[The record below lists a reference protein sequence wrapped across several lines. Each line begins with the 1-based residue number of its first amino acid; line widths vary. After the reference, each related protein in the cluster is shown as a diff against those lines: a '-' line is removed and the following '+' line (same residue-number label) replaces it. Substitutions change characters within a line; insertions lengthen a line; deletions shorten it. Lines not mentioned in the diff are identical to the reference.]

1 MEVHHPHHPSH
12 KKKWSEY
19 IIEFVMLFAA
29 VTLGF
34 FAENV
39 REHKIMIERKDQN
52 LFSIL
57 QDLKQDSIYLVST
70 IKYSDDGIRYF
81 QKLKAKLYEFHDNK
95 LSENEFIKF
104 TLDNVD
110 SSYLNQT
117 VFLNS
122 SSYNNMIATGNLTYV
137 ESKDLKWKLSNY
149 YETWNKR
156 IDVNGD
162 EIDNVNNYL
171 FLPRCILHHK
181 PLLRRG
187 AQRAGPLT
195 GYCLRGA
202 HFAPDPR
209 HRARE
214 REQDARGHAHDGS
227 GRRRTVWRAPA
238 VVRARVSPAAVASR
252 RRHHQRV
259 LFSARGLWQRVHF
272 VLALWRVLFSA
283 DVPAVLIFLA
293 VKDGHR
299 VWRARVHRSFFPRVF
314 LLRHHA
320 ARHEAHCGAA
330 VPHRLW
336 AGLEPDWRV

>member
-1 MEVHHPHHPSH
+1 MEVDHTPHPTH

-19 IIEFVMLFAA
+19 IIEFIMLFAA

-39 REHKIMIERKDQN
+39 RDYKTMIERKDQN

-57 QDLKQDSIYLVST
+57 QDLKQDSIFIEST

-104 TLDNVD
+104 TMDNID
-110 SSYLNQT
+110 SSFVNQT

-162 EIDNVNNYL
+162 EIDNVNNY
-171 FLPRCILHHK
+171 FYREHLPIRKTYFNNILESSNGDIPNANYK
-181 PLLRRG
+181 RFYFDVKLI
-187 AQRAGPLT
+187 
-195 GYCLRGA
+195 
-202 HFAPDPR
+202 
-209 HRARE
+209 RE
-214 REQDARGHAHDGS
+214 K
-227 GRRRTVWRAPA
+227 
-238 VVRARVSPAAVASR
+238 
-252 RRHHQRV
+252 
-259 LFSARGLWQRVHF
+259 
-272 VLALWRVLFSA
+272 
-283 DVPAVLIFLA
+283 LIDENLIIQTNVMLNKVEDYNRKIKIF
-293 VKDGHR
+293 KDFNNELIEILSKKETH
-299 VWRARVHRSFFPRVF
+299 
-314 LLRHHA
+314 
-320 ARHEAHCGAA
+320 
-330 VPHRLW
+330 
-336 AGLEPDWRV
+336 

>member
-1 MEVHHPHHPSH
+1 MEVHHPHHPTH

-19 IIEFVMLFAA
+19 IIEFLMLFAA

-57 QDLKQDSIYLVST
+57 QDLKQDSIYLEST

-104 TLDNVD
+104 TIDNID
-110 SSYLNQT
+110 SSFVNQT

-122 SSYNNMIATGNLTYV
+122 SSYKNMIATGNLTYV

-156 IDVNGD
+156 IEVNGD

-171 FLPRCILHHK
+171 YREHLPIRKTYFNNIL
-181 PLLRRG
+181 
-187 AQRAGPLT
+187 
-195 GYCLRGA
+195 
-202 HFAPDPR
+202 
-209 HRARE
+209 E
-214 REQDARGHAHDGS
+214 
-227 GRRRTVWRAPA
+227 
-238 VVRARVSPAAVASR
+238 
-252 RRHHQRV
+252 
-259 LFSARGLWQRVHF
+259 
-272 VLALWRVLFSA
+272 
-283 DVPAVLIFLA
+283 LIYITF
-293 VKDGHR
+293 
-299 VWRARVHRSFFPRVF
+299 
-314 LLRHHA
+314 
-320 ARHEAHCGAA
+320 
-330 VPHRLW
+330 
-336 AGLEPDWRV
+336 

>member
-1 MEVHHPHHPSH
+1 MEVHHPHHPTH

-39 REHKIMIERKDQN
+39 REHKIMNERKDQN

-104 TLDNVD
+104 TIDNID
-110 SSYLNQT
+110 SSFVNQT

-122 SSYNNMIATGNLTYV
+122 SSYKNMIATGNLTYV

-156 IDVNGD
+156 IEVNGD
-162 EIDNVNNYL
+162 EIDNINNY
-171 FLPRCILHHK
+171 FYREHLPIRKTYFNNILESLNTDVSK
-181 PLLRRG
+181 SNYKRFYFKVKSIREKLINENLIIQTNVMLNKVEDYNRKIKIFKKFNDELLEI
-187 AQRAGPLT
+187 L
-195 GYCLRGA
+195 
-202 HFAPDPR
+202 
-209 HRARE
+209 
-214 REQDARGHAHDGS
+214 S
-227 GRRRTVWRAPA
+227 K
-238 VVRARVSPAAVASR
+238 
-252 RRHHQRV
+252 
-259 LFSARGLWQRVHF
+259 
-272 VLALWRVLFSA
+272 
-283 DVPAVLIFLA
+283 
-293 VKDGHR
+293 KDTH
-299 VWRARVHRSFFPRVF
+299 
-314 LLRHHA
+314 
-320 ARHEAHCGAA
+320 
-330 VPHRLW
+330 
-336 AGLEPDWRV
+336 